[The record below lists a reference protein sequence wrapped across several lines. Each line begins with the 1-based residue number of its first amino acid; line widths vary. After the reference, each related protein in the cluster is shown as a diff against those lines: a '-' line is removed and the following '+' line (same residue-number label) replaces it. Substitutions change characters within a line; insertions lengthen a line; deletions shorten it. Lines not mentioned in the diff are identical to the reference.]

1 MGKSETTRTGTSR
14 RQGAEPGLV
23 SRLRGP
29 LLALVAVVALGIV
42 AAGYAAGD
50 DELDGG
56 AAGEGVP
63 AVVEGPEAAGPS
75 TGALDHLAHRVPG
88 DPMAVGDAD
97 APVVLIMWSDFQ
109 CPFCG
114 RFARETEPELV
125 ERYVEQGSLR
135 IEWRDFPYL
144 GEQSQLAAR
153 AGRAAAAQD
162 RFWEFQSAVYE
173 LELPP
178 HSGDLTAERLTQIAG
193 DLGLDTGAFAR
204 DMASTGAAEAVARD
218 FTEGQGLGI
227 TGTPAFLV
235 NGVPI
240 MGAQP
245 TEVFEST
252 IEAALDAAGADQDG

>member
-1 MGKSETTRTGTSR
+1 MGKVDTTRTGTGR
-14 RQGAEPGLV
+14 GETEPGLV

-29 LLALVAVVALGIV
+29 LLALVAVLALGIA

-50 DELDGG
+50 DEPDAGGSGDG
-56 AAGEGVP
+56 AP
-63 AVVEGPEAAGPS
+63 AVVERPEAAGPS

-88 DPMAVGDAD
+88 DPMALGDAE

-125 ERYVEQGSLR
+125 ERYVENGTLR
-135 IEWRDFPYL
+135 MEWRDFPYL
-144 GEQSQLAAR
+144 GEQSQLAAQ

-162 RFWEFQSAVYE
+162 RFWEFQSAVYG

-178 HSGDLTAERLTQIAG
+178 HSGELTAERLTQIAG
-193 DLGLDTGAFAR
+193 DLGLDTDAFAR
-204 DMASTGAAEAVARD
+204 DLASAATVEAVARD
-218 FTEGQGLGI
+218 FAEGQGLGI
-227 TGTPAFLV
+227 SGTPAFLV

-245 TEVFEST
+245 TEVFEET
-252 IEAALDAAGADQDG
+252 IEAALDAAGAGQGG